1 MHRGYLFR
9 VRAVTIAVEIQN
21 VKKLSRPVALGS
33 ISGGNDHG
41 RLLFFPVGT
50 TSVKPRDT
58 GWFRIV
64 FVPPDC
70 DDNTLGPS
78 HPGCFAY
85 SWRMSALCAPHLR
98 YMEMENHL

>member
-58 GWFRIV
+58 GWV
-64 FVPPDC
+64 
-70 DDNTLGPS
+70 S
-78 HPGCFAY
+78 H
-85 SWRMSALCAPHLR
+85 RLCAAGLR
-98 YMEMENHL
+98 RQYPRPISSGSSA